1 MGIPL
6 TGSSALA
13 NSPNQES
20 IAAAIASPSESPTPT
35 PTSSNAPTLVASP
48 TEPSTPVASAS
59 ATIPGPAATPSSN
72 AECAARTLL
81 PGMPAGFQPLTAS
94 ASELRQYG
102 LPPKP
107 KVSADQLSSTGW
119 GIAMAAL
126 TAEDPAGASC
136 EQGTVP
142 FTTIYSGNYAGYRVH
157 DSTVGA
163 TEFDST
169 DSTWTVPDVED
180 HIHTGCSA
188 GDSTPSVAAWVGI
201 GATDIIQSGTVSCST
216 DPASYRFWNEDYS
229 APPVY
234 EGPSVSAYD
243 EVYAILTNG

>member
-1 MGIPL
+1 
-6 TGSSALA
+6 
-13 NSPNQES
+13 
-20 IAAAIASPSESPTPT
+20 
-35 PTSSNAPTLVASP
+35 
-48 TEPSTPVASAS
+48 
-59 ATIPGPAATPSSN
+59 
-72 AECAARTLL
+72 
-81 PGMPAGFQPLTAS
+81 
-94 ASELRQYG
+94 
-102 LPPKP
+102 
-107 KVSADQLSSTGW
+107 
-119 GIAMAAL
+119 MAAL

-243 EVYAILTNG
+243 EVYASDEWLGSNECEFFEENITTGHYDSYLDSSCTHHGENYADYITELSKDMYLPNFGSYFHDYNDFADSNSNNYTLTSSNAQKLIMTSDCTSGGTVLATPGAISSSDAGFETTHEADSPICN